1 MAGMCTT
8 CHLHDKAMGIV
19 HAVEHP
25 VEVAKELEH
34 EAAEGSS
41 ARTPV
46 LALVGV
52 TLVAFVIFVLMLSI
66 AMTVYYLN
74 GG

>member
-1 MAGMCTT
+1 MPA
-8 CHLHDKAMGIV
+8 LHDKAVGIV

-25 VEVAKELEH
+25 LEVAKELEH
-34 EAAEGSS
+34 EAEEGSS
-41 ARTPV
+41 ARTPL

-52 TLVAFVIFVLMLSI
+52 SLVAFAIFVVMLAI
-66 AMTVYYLN
+66 AMTVYYVN

>member
-1 MAGMCTT
+1 MTQ
-8 CHLHDKAMGIV
+8 LQEKAREIV

-25 VEVAKELEH
+25 VEIAKQLEH

-41 ARTPV
+41 ARTP
-46 LALVGV
+46 LIALVGV
-52 TLVAFVIFVLMLSI
+52 TLVALLIFVLMLSI
-66 AMTVYYLN
+66 AMTLYYLN